1 MYLYLKKPTK
11 EERSKKRHSRAQ
23 ARQKSSRVAKQARR
37 VLASFARVPRAKALL
52 GSLLTKKKPKTK
64 RGFRIVLELAGTG
77 TKLGVIEVPSVNVD
91 LKTIQQRCIAA
102 LKRNPDY
109 HYKGTIFLRK
119 EHGSTLKSVKGWPKD
134 EVIVVQH
141 FIPLNS
147 KEKQLVAKER
157 KYMHDLRDDV
167 RTEKEWKR
175 WVQRRMQYALSF
187 EQYLTLKRHGVYYLA
202 ALEAGIT
209 GAIAHSSAQIQAL
222 RRDTGI
228 NPETLETFLARFQK
242 YKRLIG
248 IATSQDLIYVDV

>member
-1 MYLYLKKPTK
+1 MPKRKSTK
-11 EERSKKRHSRAQ
+11 EERSKKRHSRTQ

-37 VLASFARVPRAKALL
+37 VLASFTRVPRAKALL

-77 TKLGVIEVPSVNVD
+77 TKLGVIEVPSVNVGV
-91 LKTIQQRCIAA
+91 KTIQQRCIAA
-102 LKRNPDY
+102 LKRNPNY
-109 HYKGTIFLRK
+109 HYKGRIFLRRG
-119 EHGSTLKSVKGWPKD
+119 HAGSNLKSVKDWPKD

-167 RTEKEWKR
+167 RTEKEWKE
-175 WVQRRMQYALSF
+175 WVQRRMQYAMSF

-202 ALEAGIT
+202 ALEAGIKVL
-209 GAIAHSSAQIQAL
+209 AHSSAQIQAL

-242 YKRLIG
+242 YKRLYL
-248 IATSQDLIYVDV
+248 IATSQDLIHVDV